1 MAMGEGNRARW
12 LIIAALMLW
21 GALALLLSGCDV
33 SSPLPP
39 SVTRVPTNTPTP
51 SRPTPLPTEGAPPP
65 PSVITLTIW
74 TTDAFS
80 PTQVITSGRLVIQQV
95 TAFQA
100 SHPQV
105 RLRFIRKKPYGKG
118 GILDYL
124 LTTGAVVP
132 ELLPDLV
139 TIDADELGT
148 AVQMGLVQPLDALL
162 PPDLIADLYPFAS
175 QAGTFDGHLYGLL
188 FQADLDHAVYDTR
201 KLSSP
206 PATWSDVLSASL
218 PYLLPA
224 GSQSGLIHDS
234 FLIQYLAVSQGS
246 GDRSEEPF
254 LDQESLAEVLQ
265 FYQDGITAGIF
276 PPKMLEYHSTDQTW
290 RDFLAGQ
297 GALAQ
302 VSAHRYLAER
312 NRAPDSAPAPIP
324 ARDGPAAPIG
334 RGWAWALVTSD
345 PTRQSLA
352 VDWMVQ
358 WMAPELHAAW
368 NGATGYL
375 PTCQSALAMS
385 GEIDDYRSFIHQQ
398 LLTAQPRPRL
408 PNAARVAAAL
418 QKAVEAVIT
427 GTMTPEEAAA
437 QAIEEA
443 Q

>member
-1 MAMGEGNRARW
+1 MGEWNRARW
-12 LIIAALMLW
+12 SIIVAIMLW
-21 GALALLLSGCDV
+21 GPLALLLSGCDLP
-33 SSPLPP
+33 SPVPP
-39 SVTRVPTNTPTP
+39 PVTGVPTDTPTLP
-51 SRPTPLPTEGAPPP
+51 RPTPVPTQGTPPP
-65 PSVITLTIW
+65 PLVITLTIW

-80 PTQVITSGRLVIQQV
+80 PTQVITSGQLVMQQV
-95 TAFQA
+95 TAFEE
-100 SHPQV
+100 SHPDV
-105 RLRFIRKKPYGKG
+105 RLQFIRKKPYGKG

-139 TIDADELGT
+139 TIDGDELGT

-162 PPDLIADLYPFAS
+162 PPDLIADLYPFARE
-175 QAGTFDGHLYGLL
+175 AGTLDGRLYGLL
-188 FQADLDHAVYDTR
+188 FQADLDHGVHDTR

-206 PATWSDVLSASL
+206 PASWSDILSASL

-224 GSQSGLIHDS
+224 GGQAGLVHDS
-234 FLIQYLAVSQGS
+234 FLVQYLAVSRWS
-246 GDRSEEPF
+246 GDRSEGPF
-254 LDQESLAEVLQ
+254 LDQESLAEVLR
-265 FYQDGITAGIF
+265 FHRDGVTAGVF
-276 PPKMLEYHSTDQTW
+276 PPKILEYHSNDQTW

-297 GALAQ
+297 GALAE
-302 VSAHRYLAER
+302 VSAYRYRAER
-312 NRAPDSAPAPIP
+312 NRAPDSAPAAIP
-324 ARDGPAAPIG
+324 SRDGPAAPIG
-334 RGWAWALVTSD
+334 HGWAWALVTSD

-358 WMAPELHAAW
+358 WMDPELHAAW

-375 PTCQSALAMS
+375 PTRQSALTMP
-385 GEIDDYRSFIHQQ
+385 EEMEEYQSFIHQQ

-408 PNAARVAAAL
+408 PNYARLAAAL